1 MLVATLAMMVLSAG
15 MVLTRELL
23 TGSVFVPPLRVA
35 QPRVVQP
42 VAEAEPVTVAPP
54 RREMPPALG
63 VPISAIE
70 DVAHSFRDGGGAGRS
85 VAVFGATNGVET
97 SLAAI
102 TLARS
107 LAKSARVVLVDL
119 GPGQAEI
126 RAISSDPT
134 APGLSDLV
142 LGAASFGNIITK
154 DKLSPLHLISA
165 GQSVADEAAIL
176 SSRGLESTFAALA
189 RSYEHVVVDAGGVTA
204 VAVDRVAQFAPR
216 ALLVADA
223 LTSPATMA
231 ARERLLM
238 AGYADVTVLVGARVK
253 ETSRA
258 A

>member
-1 MLVATLAMMVLSAG
+1 MA
-15 MVLTRELL
+15 
-23 TGSVFVPPLRVA
+23 A
-35 QPRVVQP
+35 Q
-42 VAEAEPVTVAPP
+42 
-54 RREMPPALG
+54 
-63 VPISAIE
+63 
-70 DVAHSFRDGGGAGRS
+70 AGRC

-107 LAKSARVVLVDL
+107 LAKNARVVLVDL
-119 GPGQAEI
+119 GAGNAEI

-165 GQSVADEAAIL
+165 GQPVADEAAIL

-189 RSYEHVVVDAGGVTA
+189 RSYEHVIVDAGA
-204 VAVDRVAQFAPR
+204 VAGVPVDRVAQFAPR

-238 AGYADVTVLVGARVK
+238 AGYADVTVLLGARAR